1 MYHDYNIL
9 EFYDIMLKWKLVAS
23 PKKEN
28 LLTQVLGNITAKQI

>member
-1 MYHDYNIL
+1 MTNIL